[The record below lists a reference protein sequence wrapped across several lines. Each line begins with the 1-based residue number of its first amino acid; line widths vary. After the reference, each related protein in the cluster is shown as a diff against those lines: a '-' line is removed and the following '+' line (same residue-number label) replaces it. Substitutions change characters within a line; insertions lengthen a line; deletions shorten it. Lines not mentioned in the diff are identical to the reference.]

1 MPYLAADDLSKSY
14 PSPDGSTV
22 VPVLAGVSLTLDRGR
37 ALAIVGPSGS
47 GKSTLLNLLGGL
59 DRPSSGRV
67 LLDGQDLAD
76 LDDDALARV
85 RNTAIGFVFQE
96 HHLLP
101 QCTALDNAT
110 VPALVRGKG
119 ELASAR
125 SRATVLMERVGL
137 QDRLTHLP
145 SQLSG
150 GERQRLAVVRALVN
164 QPGLVLADEPT
175 GSLDSKAADELGDL
189 LLELND
195 AEPVALIVV
204 THSERLA
211 RRFDGILRL
220 DGGRLVRES
229 GGGGGE

>member
-1 MPYLAADDLSKSY
+1 MPFLAADDLSKSY

-101 QCTALDNAT
+101 QCTARDNAT

-220 DGGRLVRES
+220 DGG
-229 GGGGGE
+229 